1 MQRMAR
7 TEIERQPRRD
17 RIAIFFHDL
26 GIGGAERVMLQL
38 AQGFIEA
45 GHEVDLVL
53 ARAEGPLRSELPSKA
68 RVIDFDTANPLRMLV
83 KLMRYLRAETPK
95 ALLSPFE
102 VTSVIAI
109 AAKRI
114 TGVATRV
121 VVRISVHLS
130 RNK

>member
-1 MQRMAR
+1 MQRTAR
-7 TEIERQPRRD
+7 TEPESTPQ

-45 GHEVDLVL
+45 GHAVDLVL
-53 ARAEGPLRSELPSKA
+53 GHAEGPLRSEVPSNA
-68 RVIDFDTANPLRMLV
+68 RVIDFDTASPLRMLV
-83 KLMRYLRAETPK
+83 KLMRYLRAEKPR

-109 AAKRI
+109 AAQRI
-114 TGVATRV
+114 TRVPTRV
-121 VVRISVHLS
+121 VVRISV
-130 RNK
+130 